1 MSRSYKKKPIVW
13 ITRPCDEKSHRAARH
28 IVKME
33 LKKDEPDLAIIESDT
48 RGLGYDEW
56 GTWVGWPSK
65 NLVEDK
71 HKKAAEKIMRKK

>member
-1 MSRSYKKKPIVW
+1 
-13 ITRPCDEKSHRAARH
+13 
-28 IVKME
+28 ME